1 MLANIIMATLR
12 PSHHH
17 DQGTNCREKTL
28 TRSKNESKKKLES
41 SAVEKMQKTHVQLAG
56 LGITGSAIWRFLQ
69 SKHGFSAFSHIFSAA
84 DDSSFSHFH
93 FLTSSIFSSRQFVP
107 FVPFDRDHDLND
119 KKHPFHGCRSRG
131 MTSGFTFPS
140 YKLTNTG
147 SKIST
152 SCG

>member
-1 MLANIIMATLR
+1 M
-12 PSHHH
+12 
-17 DQGTNCREKTL
+17 
-28 TRSKNESKKKLES
+28 
-41 SAVEKMQKTHVQLAG
+41 KMHALKLAG
-56 LGITGSAIWRFLQ
+56 LGITGSVIWRFLQ

-119 KKHPFHGCRSRG
+119 KKHPFNGCRSRG

-140 YKLTNTG
+140 YKLNQIDKHRQQDFDELWMRGVTLLLTG
-147 SKIST
+147 AKGLASETAKYSA
-152 SCG
+152 S